1 MNETTAVV
9 QYGLNI
15 IKSERKAPVKRMV
28 EITKNVIEGDPEITE
43 IEKAMVTALIKA
55 KGIVTIEGHVEN
67 SCALEFIGEI
77 KAMSDAKGTIDAG
90 FDYYTTV
97 FNGMHKTA
105 TGIREKWKTALKNE
119 ATRIGLICGNWSR
132 EQDIIIAE
140 REAELRKKA
149 AEDEAETKNKLLEE
163 AAVYESQGHA
173 DIADLVFEEA
183 ATFKAVPPTV
193 PREPKKVKT
202 GAGKRVELQ
211 DVYNVNVINEE
222 KLIAWLIR
230 NQKLDCLKI
239 NQSKVNAYVEE
250 REMSGNYPVIGINVW
265 VDSVVK

>member
-1 MNETTAVV
+1 MSETTAVV

-15 IKSERKAPVKRMV
+15 IKSERKAPVKRMI
-28 EITKNVIEGDPEITE
+28 EITKNVIGDDPEITE
-43 IEKAMVTALIKA
+43 IEIAMATALVKA

-67 SCALEFIGEI
+67 NFALEFIGEL
-77 KAMSDAKGTIDAG
+77 KSMSDAKGTIDAG

-97 FNGMHKTA
+97 FHGMHKA
-105 TGIREKWKTALKNE
+105 STGIREEWKTALKNE
-119 ATRIGLICGNWSR
+119 VTRIGLICGDWSIK
-132 EQDIIIAE
+132 QDIIRAE
-140 REAELRKKA
+140 QEAELRNKA

-163 AAVYESQGHA
+163 AAAYESQGHA
-173 DIADLVFEEA
+173 DLADLVFEEA
-183 ATFKAVPPTV
+183 ATFKVVPPTV

-211 DVYNVNVINEE
+211 DVYGVTVTNEE

-230 NQKLDCLKI
+230 NQKFDCLKI

-250 REMSGNYPVIGINVW
+250 REMSGNYPVIGIEVR
-265 VDSVVK
+265 VDRVAK